1 MDDLL
6 KPYNLTAS
14 LAVISKV
21 VIQVLLIHSRKQ
33 LFLWFNLCIWKEKES
48 NTMLED
54 RKNPIGL
61 STDVLKIKHRNA
73 KTMEN
78 DLLWLWI
85 YSVYWTSVKWWNFFF
100 FTQ

>member
-33 LFLWFNLCIWKEKES
+33 LFL
-48 NTMLED
+48 
-54 RKNPIGL
+54 
-61 STDVLKIKHRNA
+61 
-73 KTMEN
+73 
-78 DLLWLWI
+78 
-85 YSVYWTSVKWWNFFF
+85 
-100 FTQ
+100 